1 VATAKQI
8 GPYAAQWNNAH
19 KKTYPYLMY
28 QPDPEAP
35 GAPQRLNPPQISSA
49 LANSA
54 ARDID
59 DMKATMGLF
68 DASLGQRSNETSGV
82 AIKARQMEGDVGTF
96 PFIDNLARAR
106 SLTYKILID
115 LIPKI
120 YDTKRIVRVLG
131 IDNAVKTVEIN
142 TPGQVQDEMGIAVDK
157 ILNDLTVGKYDV
169 TMTMGPSYSTQRME
183 AADSLT
189 RFVQAAPQTAVLIGD
204 LIAKNQD
211 WPGAQEVAR
220 RLKTIVP
227 PQALSKEER
236 EEMAKDQPA
245 PEQQAPPPPDPRMM
259 EIQVKMQIESEKL
272 KMDMDMHK
280 LNKDKLI
287 AEIENIRATGLK
299 SIAQAEALE
308 LGQQFAQYKL
318 ELQQLSQ
325 NVSHHVNLTLEQMR
339 QNRGQGGQPTP
350 GGNGQGDMGEPMG
363 DGSGIPG
370 EPQATPELPPNYMD
384 NPGEMSPPLA
394 MGDQQNPPG
403 MMPEQGG

>member
-1 VATAKQI
+1 
-8 GPYAAQWNNAH
+8 
-19 KKTYPYLMY
+19 
-28 QPDPEAP
+28 
-35 GAPQRLNPPQISSA
+35 
-49 LANSA
+49 
-54 ARDID
+54 
-59 DMKATMGLF
+59 
-68 DASLGQRSNETSGV
+68 
-82 AIKARQMEGDVGTF
+82 
-96 PFIDNLARAR
+96 
-106 SLTYKILID
+106 
-115 LIPKI
+115 
-120 YDTKRIVRVLG
+120 
-131 IDNAVKTVEIN
+131 
-142 TPGQVQDEMGIAVDK
+142 
-157 ILNDLTVGKYDV
+157 
-169 TMTMGPSYSTQRME
+169 ME

-339 QNRGQGGQPTP
+339 QNRGQGGQSTP